1 MCPDI
6 PSVTIPNKKDNI
18 TKSMVGPWPLNLHQD
33 YLQHM
38 YPMYFNA
45 SGVKT
50 GVLHFQLVFS
60 RFQQTVRGHRAEKK

>member
-1 MCPDI
+1 
-6 PSVTIPNKKDNI
+6 
-18 TKSMVGPWPLNLHQD
+18 MVGPWPLALHQD

-50 GVLHFQLVFS
+50 EVLHPNPTKQKQLYNDATNIFKEFS
-60 RFQQTVRGHRAEKK
+60 R